1 MIFFEDQVGVEVDR
15 ERGDDLH
22 ARERERERENASVPL
37 FFLLRVCKAIG
48 FFDYGTKNALR
59 IKKRIVFFTSKA
71 HPAVI
76 KNDMVK

>member
-1 MIFFEDQVGVEVDR
+1 MTCTQER
-15 ERGDDLH
+15 E
-22 ARERERERENASVPL
+22 RERERERENASVPL

-48 FFDYGTKNALR
+48 FFDDEKCSAY
-59 IKKRIVFFTSKA
+59 KKKELFFTSKA

>member
-22 ARERERERENASVPL
+22 AKERERERENASVPL

-48 FFDYGTKNALR
+48 FFDDVNALR
-59 IKKRIVFFTSKA
+59 IKK
-71 HPAVI
+71 
-76 KNDMVK
+76 KNCFLPLKRTRR

>member
-1 MIFFEDQVGVEVDR
+1 MTCTQK
-15 ERGDDLH
+15 
-22 ARERERERENASVPL
+22 RERERENASVPL

-48 FFDYGTKNALR
+48 FSDEKCSAH
-59 IKKRIVFFTSKA
+59 KKKELFFTSKA

>member
-1 MIFFEDQVGVEVDR
+1 MTCTQK
-15 ERGDDLH
+15 
-22 ARERERERENASVPL
+22 RERENERTRQSRS
-37 FFLLRVCKAIG
+37 FSCSG
-48 FFDYGTKNALR
+48 FAKRLDFSTTKNALR